1 MARLGDRFP
10 AENRRAFA
18 ETKLVPGCSVRIDV
32 KFPETTK
39 PKFLVLVADDDPDY
53 CLFIVNS
60 TIHPFIAARPHLL
73 KCQVKID
80 VSGHG
85 FLKRDSYLA
94 CDKLLRL
101 RRDDVLRKSWQ
112 MSGP

>member
-39 PKFLVLVADDDPDY
+39 PKFLVLVADD
-53 CLFIVNS
+53 
-60 TIHPFIAARPHLL
+60 IAAGRDLATLL
-73 KCQVKID
+73 VMDLLHVDYPALCEIR
-80 VSGHG
+80 
-85 FLKRDSYLA
+85 LPLA
-94 CDKLLRL
+94 CARGAVK
-101 RRDDVLRKSWQ
+101 Q
-112 MSGP
+112 